1 MAEASGFTMPLSMAK
16 AGDTVR
22 VVRVRGGEELKRH
35 LSNLGFVEGSEVHVV
50 NQALGNIIVMV
61 KGSRLGI
68 DSKTA
73 MRVMVA

>member
-1 MAEASGFTMPLSMAK
+1 MPLSMAK

-35 LSNLGFVEGSEVHVV
+35 LSNLGFIEGSEVHVV
-50 NQALGNIIVMV
+50 SQALGNIIVMV

>member
-22 VVRVRGGEELKRH
+22 VVRVRGGEGLKRH

>member
-1 MAEASGFTMPLSMAK
+1 MAEVSGFTMPLSMAK